1 MVQRK
6 DDASHQVEAV
16 SVVYFRPV
24 AVVSADPHGPSGA
37 ISYNRAIDARPKG
50 PLATQVVISVSVKR
64 AIGQRHDETSM
75 VVLV

>member
-6 DDASHQVEAV
+6 DEPSHQVEAV
-16 SVVYFRPV
+16 SVVYFRPIT
-24 AVVSADPHGPSGA
+24 VVSSDSHGQPGT
-37 ISYNRAIDARPKG
+37 ISHNRTIDACSES
-50 PLATQVVISVSVKR
+50 PLAAQVVISLPVKS